1 MTHAGSNSDIL
12 LSQETM
18 LSKVLANKGINQN
31 HALTQFQKDGFKRFQ
46 IPNFLT
52 FVTNINNYIPL
63 CGSIQCTS
71 IQTPYGQMNQ
81 ILLCLY

>member
-52 FVTNINNYIPL
+52 FVTNINNYI
-63 CGSIQCTS
+63 QCTS
-71 IQTPYGQMNQ
+71 IQTPYEQMNQ